1 LAPGAPNTVLPHFW
15 CSEVDV
21 WALGGH
27 LRRTQRKARSP
38 PLPRRLLPLIPADL
52 AVVDVSSAP
61 DRTTIVATPKAPS
74 AACPACGNLST
85 RVHSRYQR
93 VLADLP
99 WQGHAVALRIRA
111 RRFRCPEPAC
121 SRRIFTERLP
131 AAAPRQRRTGR
142 LAVIQ
147 RCIGLGMGG
156 EPGSRLAARL
166 AMPVSGDTLLRLI
179 RAATLDPP
187 PPPRIVGLDDW
198 AWRRGRRYGT
208 LVVDLERNRP
218 IELLPD
224 RQADT
229 VAAWLKAHPGIA
241 LVARDRAGAYA
252 DGTRAGAPEAVQ
264 VADRWHLL
272 RNLGDALQ
280 RILDRHPQDLRAAAK
295 AAVAAPSAANETL
308 PPPPSPARPVSPQRQ
323 AALARHAARQA
334 LFEEIAALHAQG
346 WSQSRIAQ
354 ATGLD
359 RKTLRRWL
367 RLGRPPTWQ
376 QPRHGSA
383 VERHADHLRRRWDE
397 GCRNATQL
405 WREIQALGY
414 AGRPGTVRDWLRRR
428 RLRATSSA
436 ASMARW
442 KTPSGRRAAWLV
454 VADAEKPDATERRFA
469 EALLAGPVA
478 LVEVIEL
485 AREFRRM
492 VRERQ
497 PERLDGWLGAA
508 ASTALRGFA
517 DSLRRDLAAVRAALT
532 EPWST
537 SPVEGQISRLKMI
550 KRQMYGRAGFD
561 LLRQRVLLAA

>member
-1 LAPGAPNTVLPHFW
+1 
-15 CSEVDV
+15 
-21 WALGGH
+21 
-27 LRRTQRKARSP
+27 
-38 PLPRRLLPLIPADL
+38 LPRRLLPLIPADL
-52 AVVDVSSAP
+52 AVVDVSSVP
-61 DRTTIVATPKAPS
+61 DRTTIVVAPKAPS
-74 AACPACGNLST
+74 AACPACGNPST
-85 RVHSRYQR
+85 RVHSRYRR

-111 RRFRCPEPAC
+111 RRFRCPEPTC
-121 SRRIFTERLP
+121 PRRIFTERLP

-142 LAVIQ
+142 LAAIQ

-179 RAATLDPP
+179 RKAPLELP

-208 LVVDLERNRP
+208 MIVDLERNRP
-218 IELLPD
+218 IDLLPD
-224 RQADT
+224 RQAGT
-229 VAAWLKAHPGIA
+229 VAAWLKAHPGIV

-252 DGTRAGAPEAVQ
+252 EGARVGAPEAVQ

-280 RILDRHPQDLRAAAK
+280 RILGRHPQDLRAAAK
-295 AAVAAPSAANETL
+295 AAVAASSAANETL
-308 PPPPSPARPVSPQRQ
+308 APTPSSPARPVSPQRQ
-323 AALARHAARQA
+323 AALARRAARQA
-334 LFEEIAALHAQG
+334 LFEEIVALDAKG

-359 RKTLRRWL
+359 RKTLRSWL
-367 RLGRPPTWQ
+367 RLGRPPTW

-428 RLRATSSA
+428 RLRETSWAT
-436 ASMARW
+436 SMARW
-442 KTPSGRRAAWLV
+442 KTPSGRRAAWLM
-454 VADAEKPDATERRFA
+454 VADAEKLDETERRFVD
-469 EALLAGPVA
+469 ALLAGPAA

-508 ASTALRGFA
+508 ASTALHGFA

-561 LLRQRVLLAA
+561 LLRQRVLIAA